1 MAVQCSADT
10 FVVNQT
16 LVLRINICGENRH
29 LRQARNRC
37 VQLPI
42 DVAESCD
49 KTSIGVNIRLTHS
62 VESNSNAE
70 NCIFERVC
78 KNQTN
83 MKINYFFFSFL
94 VILFSSCKKSENSL
108 PSIIGKWYID
118 SIQIGSNLTTNN
130 PNIWAIYR
138 NTGENFYRD
147 FNSDGKIYIYG
158 ANNSYDTIPNYEL
171 VRPVVGSSY
180 IKYQPPNGTSTDTI
194 IDLTDHRLILLSAQ
208 GSKSKLFFSK

>member
-1 MAVQCSADT
+1 
-10 FVVNQT
+10 
-16 LVLRINICGENRH
+16 
-29 LRQARNRC
+29 
-37 VQLPI
+37 
-42 DVAESCD
+42 
-49 KTSIGVNIRLTHS
+49 
-62 VESNSNAE
+62 
-70 NCIFERVC
+70 
-78 KNQTN
+78 

-94 VILFSSCKKSENSL
+94 VILFSSCKKSENSF

-138 NTGENFYRD
+138 NAGENFYHD
-147 FNSDGKIYIYG
+147 FNSNGKIYLYG
-158 ANNSYDTIPNYEL
+158 PNNSYDTIPNYDL